1 MFRHPNSTE
10 VSPKKARLGPRI
22 RLGRQ
27 TRLGPHSRPG
37 MVAMILLALFSFPD
51 QGLFGQVGAQVR
63 MDASDL
69 RDRGTIGFFMGKTS
83 ARQIWVGP
91 LGTEKLGG
99 ISFGVFMDVSTP
111 LAPLSIRAEA
121 GYVGRGS
128 VVWDEIEDPGR
139 ESEARFRSHY
149 LSLPVHGL
157 VELGIGPIAGYLFA
171 GPSMD
176 MVLSSD
182 CSAQFCQFIREEK
195 PVVVNAAIG
204 VGAVVDIPRSFR
216 TFVEFRLSEGIGDA
230 YVGDWSSA
238 RNRTMEILVRLGRR
252 F

>member
-1 MFRHPNSTE
+1 MPPLPSSTE
-10 VSPKKARLGPRI
+10 VSPRKARIGPRI
-22 RLGRQ
+22 RLGPQ
-27 TRLGPHSRPG
+27 SSAGL
-37 MVAMILLALFSFPD
+37 VAMILLALIFLPA
-51 QGLFGQVGAQVR
+51 QGIFGQVGAQVR
-63 MDASDL
+63 RDASDL

-111 LAPLSIRAEA
+111 LPPLSIRAEA

-149 LSLPVHGL
+149 LSFPVHGL
-157 VELGIGPIAGYLFA
+157 VEVGIGPVAGYLFA

-176 MVLSSD
+176 MALSSD
-182 CSAQFCQFIREEK
+182 CSAEFCQFIREEK
-195 PVVVNAAIG
+195 PMVVNASIG

-230 YVGDWSSA
+230 YVADGDSA
-238 RNRTMEILVRLGRR
+238 RNRTVEILVRLGRR